1 MADLKGHATAMIEAF
16 SNGDLDKFMNLAG
29 NATYNE
35 VGTGRSVS
43 GDAYREALV
52 GWRTAFPDL
61 VGTITNTIELGD
73 QVVQEITWIGT
84 HNGPLATP
92 DGEIPATGKIA
103 TTPAVMV
110 GEYDGDRLKESRH
123 YFDMMALMA
132 QIGVI

>member
-16 SNGDLDKFMNLAG
+16 NNGDLDKFMNLAG
-29 NATYNE
+29 DATYNE
-35 VGTGRSVS
+35 LGTGRSLS

-52 GWRTAFPDL
+52 GWRTAFPDVL
-61 VGTITNTIELGD
+61 GTITNTIELGD
-73 QVVQEITWIGT
+73 QVVQEITWTGT

-92 DGEIPATGKIA
+92 GGEIPATGKSQ

-110 GEYDGDRLKESRH
+110 SEYDGDQLKESRH

-132 QIGVI
+132 QIGAI

>member
-16 SNGDLDKFMNLAG
+16 SNGDLDRFMNLAG
-29 NATYNE
+29 DATYNE
-35 VGTGRSVS
+35 LGTGRSVS
-43 GDAYREALV
+43 GDDYREALV
-52 GWRTAFPDL
+52 GWRTAFPDIT
-61 VGTITNTIELGD
+61 GTITNTIELGD
-73 QVVQEITWIGT
+73 QVVQEITWSGT

-92 DGEIPATGKIA
+92 DGEIPATGKSQ

-110 GEYDGDRLKESRH
+110 SEYDGDQLKESRH

>member
-1 MADLKGHATAMIEAF
+1 M
-16 SNGDLDKFMNLAG
+16 
-29 NATYNE
+29 
-35 VGTGRSVS
+35 S

-52 GWRTAFPDL
+52 GWRTAFPDIT
-61 VGTITNTIELGD
+61 GTITNTIELGD

-110 GEYDGDRLKESRH
+110 SEYDGDQLKESRH
-123 YFDMMALMA
+123 YVDKMALMA